1 MKDFFKKNRKEKFN
15 KMFKEFK
22 PFYIVIGGFENNGS
36 SERLE
41 TKPFGIVGL
50 FKEEEDNKKFYIK
63 GIRISDKNE
72 LEDET
77 FMLDSM
83 QARIFIF
90 NEFGGSKIFKR
101 FDSEEELR
109 NYMKYM
115 INDGMKVL
123 KEF

>member
-1 MKDFFKKNRKEKFN
+1 MKDFFKKNRKEKFD

-22 PFYIVIGGFENNGS
+22 PFYIVIGGFENKDYP
-36 SERLE
+36 ERLK

-50 FKEEEDNKKFYIK
+50 FKEEYNKKVYIK

-90 NEFGGSKIFKR
+90 NEYGGSKIFKR

-109 NYMKYM
+109 DYMKYM
-115 INDGMKVL
+115 INDGTKVL
-123 KEF
+123 KEI

>member
-1 MKDFFKKNRKEKFN
+1 MKDFFKKNRKEKFD

-22 PFYIVIGGFENNGS
+22 PFYIVIGGFKNKDFP
-36 SERLE
+36 ERLE

-50 FKEEEDNKKFYIK
+50 FKEEDNKKIYMK

-109 NYMKYM
+109 DYMKYM
-115 INDGMKVL
+115 IKDGTKVL
-123 KEF
+123 EEF

>member
-1 MKDFFKKNRKEKFN
+1 MKDFFEKNRKENFDKR
-15 KMFKEFK
+15 FKVFK
-22 PFYIVIGGFENNGS
+22 RFYLVIGGFENKDYP
-36 SERLE
+36 ERLE

-50 FKEEEDNKKFYIK
+50 FKEENKKAYIK

-90 NEFGGSKIFKR
+90 NEFGGSKVLKR

-109 NYMKYM
+109 DYMKYI

-123 KEF
+123 KEI